1 MATSKNVKRLVRA
14 TMAERGGTYNG
25 TLMQLAKEGKVEH
38 VDTPEGKEW
47 RVVKGV
53 VVPRKSHTQQEVAD
67 GDGDE

>member
-14 TMAERGGTYNG
+14 TMAERGG

-53 VVPRKSHTQQEVAD
+53 VVPRKNATPAEAPDDDVA
-67 GDGDE
+67 G